1 MNFYPPTTDSII
13 NKNAVGPNTSMD
25 ANDQNVVKKAVK
37 YRKYN

>member
-13 NKNAVGPNTSMD
+13 NKNAVGPNTSME
-25 ANDQNVVKKAVK
+25 NDQNVVKKAVK